1 MTHFWSSQ
9 EEKKNPLIEFLYMAL
24 SKASLKNKFPLF
36 NVNVN
41 SCELFF
47 FFFFKDDSNTTTQHN
62 NDSTGGWTKRE
73 ADLTLFILTKC
84 KSRRLFDGKDC
95 LWSSFPGLLFP

>member
-24 SKASLKNKFPLF
+24 SQASLKNKFPLF

-47 FFFFKDDSNTTTQHN
+47 FFFLKMIPIQPLSITMT
-62 NDSTGGWTKRE
+62 
-73 ADLTLFILTKC
+73 
-84 KSRRLFDGKDC
+84 RLVGEQSAKQT
-95 LWSSFPGLLFP
+95 